1 MANKKQSMIFEI
13 TGNESGLKQ
22 SLKNA
27 GNSLSEFNNKAGGAF
42 GNVDELLTSTGA
54 AFGTFA
60 GGVGIAATAAM
71 VAISKMQVQ
80 AEKAF
85 EVFQSASLAQ
95 TGIENLQK
103 QANMFAEVGLTMDN
117 VADQIKDSKD
127 KLGDALTNQA
137 GSMYTDV
144 IQPLKLNIIELQKAA
159 DGGEDIIAKIY
170 YQAKQMGFSQS
181 QIINMLET
189 VANDADKRMTIYQR
203 FNSEQEYQN
212 QLASESVQLTGEQ
225 SSQFQAYRK
234 STQELSKAW
243 EAWNNSALAPV
254 AANLA
259 DILNLM
265 TKILNSKPVAAAA
278 AATSREGIA
287 AVQEYQKGY
296 QQDILKNSSIY
307 GAQLVEE
314 QQKDAARNQKT
325 FDNML
330 ANLDKANNL
339 IQKQREEYNKGFEK
353 STINAAMKPFQ
364 TAKQETQ
371 SKIDALDKQYKD
383 TRAAIQ
389 QSLLKGYQGNQDAL
403 NKDLATL
410 DAGYKETR
418 ADLVKKLTESAD
430 KAAASAATKAAA
442 AAKKAEAEE
451 KQRLAKQVQAQKVL
465 DQTMAAMGANAA
477 QVKLQQ
483 FNLQQNEIE
492 KRIKESAALTKKSED
507 ETNAMLNTHYAD
519 RARNYKEMV
528 DHMLAENDRLK
539 QAQNIAAIANDP
551 NATPEQKAAAAA
563 AGNKWATNTATQGL
577 GYQDP
582 FNTQADPT
590 KLAAIGTE
598 QQNNKDGA
606 KALYDAKVIGFQEYQ
621 DQLTAI
627 QTNADIKRA
636 RATADALNGTIG
648 LWGNAAGDIGT
659 TLAGAFG
666 QGNDAAKAFF
676 AVQKGIAIAQS
687 IINIQ
692 QGISEATKLG
702 WPAGIAAGLKV
713 AAEGAKIISTIKGTN
728 IQGQAHDGWDSLPST
743 GTYNLEKGERV
754 VGKSLNQ
761 DLTNYL
767 KDGGNKLS
775 GEIKI
780 EAPLV
785 IQSNGDIT
793 DKDFTEMCKK
803 HADVLVQAV
812 RQSQQRNV

>member
-1 MANKKQSMIFEI
+1 MIFEI

-127 KLGDALTNQA
+127 KFGDALTNQA

-430 KAAASAATKAAA
+430 KAAASVATKAAA

-528 DHMLAENDRLK
+528 DQMLAENDRLK

-577 GYQDP
+577 GYQDS

>member
-1 MANKKQSMIFEI
+1 
-13 TGNESGLKQ
+13 
-22 SLKNA
+22 
-27 GNSLSEFNNKAGGAF
+27 
-42 GNVDELLTSTGA
+42 
-54 AFGTFA
+54 
-60 GGVGIAATAAM
+60 M

-95 TGIENLQK
+95 TGVENLQK

-144 IQPLKLNIIELQKAA
+144 IKPLGLSILELQKAA
-159 DGGEDIIAKIY
+159 DGGEDIIARIY
-170 YQAKQMGFSQS
+170 YQAKQMGFSNS
-181 QIINMLET
+181 QIINMMET
-189 VANDADKRMTIYQR
+189 IANDADKRITIYQR
-203 FNSEQEYQN
+203 YNSEQEYQN
-212 QLASESVQLTGEQ
+212 RLADESVQLTGEQ
-225 SSQFQAYRK
+225 SNQFQQYRQA
-234 STQELSKAW
+234 TLELSKAW

-296 QQDILKNSSIY
+296 QQDMLKNSSIY

-314 QQKDAARNQKT
+314 QQKDAERNQKT
-325 FDNML
+325 FANML
-330 ANLDKANNL
+330 ANLDKANNV

-353 STINAAMKPFQ
+353 STIDAAMKPFQ
-364 TAKQETQ
+364 TAKSQTQ
-371 SKIDALDKQYKD
+371 SKIDDLDKQYKD

-389 QSLLKGYQGNQDAL
+389 ESLIKGYKGNQDAL

-418 ADLVKKLTESAD
+418 ADLVKKLTESDDKARD
-430 KAAASAATKAAA
+430 AASKKAAAAATKAA
-442 AAKKAEAEE
+442 AEE

-483 FNLQQNEIE
+483 FTLQQDEIE
-492 KRIKESAALTKKSED
+492 KRIRDSAKLTKKSEA
-507 ETNAMLNTHYAD
+507 ETNAMLSTHYAD

-528 DHMLAENDRLK
+528 DQMLAENDRLK
-539 QAQNIAAIANDP
+539 QAQNIAAITNDP

-598 QQNNKDGA
+598 QQDNQDGA

-636 RATADALNGTIG
+636 RATADALNSTIG

-659 TLAGAFG
+659 TLAGAFSE
-666 QGNDAAKAFF
+666 GNDAAKAFV
-676 AVQKGIAIAQS
+676 AIQKGIAIAQS

-713 AAEGAKIISTIKGTN
+713 AAEGANIIRTIKGTT

-767 KDGGNKLS
+767 KDAGNNSS

-785 IQSNGDIT
+785 IQNSGDLT
-793 DKDFTEMCKK
+793 DKDFTQMCKK
-803 HADVLVQAV
+803 HADVIVQAV
-812 RQSQQRNV
+812 RTSQQRNV

>member
-325 FDNML
+325 FANML

-528 DHMLAENDRLK
+528 DQMLAENDRLK

>member
-1 MANKKQSMIFEI
+1 
-13 TGNESGLKQ
+13 
-22 SLKNA
+22 
-27 GNSLSEFNNKAGGAF
+27 GNSLSDFNNKAGGAF
-42 GNVDELLTSTGA
+42 GNVDGLLTSSGA

-60 GGVGIAATAAM
+60 GGVGIAAAAAM

-95 TGIENLQK
+95 TGVENLQK

-144 IQPLKLNIIELQKAA
+144 IKPLGLSILELQKAA
-159 DGGEDIIAKIY
+159 DGGEDIIARIY
-170 YQAKQMGFSQS
+170 YQAKQMGFSNS
-181 QIINMLET
+181 QIINMMET
-189 VANDADKRMTIYQR
+189 IANDADKRITIYQR
-203 FNSEQEYQN
+203 YNSEQEYQN
-212 QLASESVQLTGEQ
+212 RLADESVQLTGEQ
-225 SSQFQAYRK
+225 SNQFQQYRQA
-234 STQELSKAW
+234 TLELSKAW

-296 QQDILKNSSIY
+296 QQDMLKNSSIY

-314 QQKDAARNQKT
+314 QQKDAERNQKT
-325 FDNML
+325 FANML
-330 ANLDKANNL
+330 ANLDKANNV

-353 STINAAMKPFQ
+353 STIDAAMKPFQ
-364 TAKQETQ
+364 TAKSQTQ
-371 SKIDALDKQYKD
+371 SKIDDLDKQYKD

-389 QSLLKGYQGNQDAL
+389 ESLINGYKGNQDAL

-418 ADLVKKLTESAD
+418 ADLVKKLTESDD
-430 KAAASAATKAAA
+430 KARDAASKKAAAATKAA
-442 AAKKAEAEE
+442 AEE

-483 FNLQQNEIE
+483 FTLQQDEIE
-492 KRIKESAALTKKSED
+492 KRIRDSAKLTKKSEA
-507 ETNAMLNTHYAD
+507 ETNAMLSTHYAD

-528 DHMLAENDRLK
+528 DQMLAENDRLK
-539 QAQNIAAIANDP
+539 QAQNIAAITNDP

-598 QQNNKDGA
+598 QQDNQDGA

-636 RATADALNGTIG
+636 RATADALNSTIG

-659 TLAGAFG
+659 TLAGAFSE
-666 QGNDAAKAFF
+666 GNDAAKAFF
-676 AVQKGIAIAQS
+676 AIQKGIAIAQS

-713 AAEGAKIISTIKGTN
+713 AAEGANIIRTIKGTT

-761 DLTNYL
+761 DLT
-767 KDGGNKLS
+767 
-775 GEIKI
+775 
-780 EAPLV
+780 
-785 IQSNGDIT
+785 
-793 DKDFTEMCKK
+793 
-803 HADVLVQAV
+803 
-812 RQSQQRNV
+812 

>member
-410 DAGYKETR
+410 DTGYKETR

-528 DHMLAENDRLK
+528 DQMLAENDRLK

>member
-1 MANKKQSMIFEI
+1 
-13 TGNESGLKQ
+13 
-22 SLKNA
+22 
-27 GNSLSEFNNKAGGAF
+27 
-42 GNVDELLTSTGA
+42 
-54 AFGTFA
+54 
-60 GGVGIAATAAM
+60 M

-95 TGIENLQK
+95 TGVENLQK

-144 IQPLKLNIIELQKAA
+144 IKPLGLSILELQKAA
-159 DGGEDIIAKIY
+159 DGGEDIIARIY
-170 YQAKQMGFSQS
+170 YQAKQMGFSNS
-181 QIINMLET
+181 QIINMMET
-189 VANDADKRMTIYQR
+189 IANDADKRITIYQR
-203 FNSEQEYQN
+203 YNSEQEYQN
-212 QLASESVQLTGEQ
+212 RLADESVQLTGEQ
-225 SSQFQAYRK
+225 SNQFQQYRQA
-234 STQELSKAW
+234 TLELSKAW

-296 QQDILKNSSIY
+296 QQDMLKNSSIY

-314 QQKDAARNQKT
+314 QQKDAERNQKT
-325 FDNML
+325 FANML
-330 ANLDKANNL
+330 ANLDKANNV

-353 STINAAMKPFQ
+353 STIDAAMKPFQ
-364 TAKQETQ
+364 TAKSQTQ
-371 SKIDALDKQYKD
+371 SKIDDLDKQYKD

-389 QSLLKGYQGNQDAL
+389 ESLIKGYKGNQDAL

-418 ADLVKKLTESAD
+418 ADLVKKLTESDDKARD
-430 KAAASAATKAAA
+430 AASKKAAAAATKAA
-442 AAKKAEAEE
+442 AEE

-483 FNLQQNEIE
+483 FTLQQDEIE
-492 KRIKESAALTKKSED
+492 KRIRDSAKLTKKSEA
-507 ETNAMLNTHYAD
+507 ETNAMLSTHYAD

-528 DHMLAENDRLK
+528 DQMLAENDRLK
-539 QAQNIAAIANDP
+539 QAQNIAAITNDP

-598 QQNNKDGA
+598 QQDNQDGA

-636 RATADALNGTIG
+636 RATADALNSTIG

-659 TLAGAFG
+659 TLAGAFSE
-666 QGNDAAKAFF
+666 GNDAAKAFF
-676 AVQKGIAIAQS
+676 AIQKGIAIAQS

-713 AAEGAKIISTIKGTN
+713 AAEGANIIRTIKGTT

-767 KDGGNKLS
+767 KDAGNNSS

-785 IQSNGDIT
+785 IQNSGDLT
-793 DKDFTEMCKK
+793 DKDFTQMCKK
-803 HADVLVQAV
+803 HADVIVQAV
-812 RQSQQRNV
+812 RTSQQRNV

>member
-528 DHMLAENDRLK
+528 DQMLAENDRLK

-551 NATPEQKAAAAA
+551 NATPEQKAAA

>member
-1 MANKKQSMIFEI
+1 MIFEI

-71 VAISKMQVQ
+71 VATSKMQVQ
-80 AEKAF
+80 AEKTF

-144 IQPLKLNIIELQKAA
+144 IQPLKLNILELQKAA

-234 STQELSKAW
+234 STQELSKVW

-528 DHMLAENDRLK
+528 DQMLAENDRLK

-551 NATPEQKAAAAA
+551 NATPEQKAASAA
-563 AGNKWATNTATQGL
+563 AGDKWATNTATQGL

-590 KLAAIGTE
+590 KLAAIGSE

-659 TLAGAFG
+659 TLAGAFSEW
-666 QGNDAAKAFF
+666 NSAAKAFF

-767 KDGGNKLS
+767 KDGGNKSS

-785 IQSNGDIT
+785 IQSNGDIN

>member
-1 MANKKQSMIFEI
+1 MIFEI

-144 IQPLKLNIIELQKAA
+144 IQPLKLNILELQKAA

-203 FNSEQEYQN
+203 FNSEQQYQN

-254 AANLA
+254 AANLT

-528 DHMLAENDRLK
+528 DQMLAENDRLK

-713 AAEGAKIISTIKGTN
+713 ASEGAKIISTIKGTN

-767 KDGGNKLS
+767 KDGGNKSS

>member
-1 MANKKQSMIFEI
+1 
-13 TGNESGLKQ
+13 
-22 SLKNA
+22 
-27 GNSLSEFNNKAGGAF
+27 
-42 GNVDELLTSTGA
+42 
-54 AFGTFA
+54 
-60 GGVGIAATAAM
+60 M

-95 TGIENLQK
+95 TGVENLQK

-144 IQPLKLNIIELQKAA
+144 IKPLKLNILELQKAA
-159 DGGEDIIAKIY
+159 DSGKDIIARIY
-170 YQAKQMGFSQS
+170 YQAKQMGFSNS
-181 QIINMLET
+181 QIINMMET
-189 VANDADKRMTIYQR
+189 IANDADKRITIYQKY
-203 FNSEQEYQN
+203 NSEQEYQN
-212 QLASESVQLTGEQ
+212 RLADESVQLTGEQ
-225 SSQFQAYRK
+225 SSQFQQYRQA
-234 STQELSKAW
+234 TLELSKAW

-259 DILNLM
+259 DILNLI

-296 QQDILKNSSIY
+296 QQDMLKNSSIY
-307 GAQLVEE
+307 GAQLVKE
-314 QQKDAARNQKT
+314 QQKDAERNQKT
-325 FDNML
+325 FDGML

-353 STINAAMKPFQ
+353 STIDAAMKPFQ
-364 TAKQETQ
+364 TAKSQTQ
-371 SKIDALDKQYKD
+371 SKIDDLDKQYKD

-389 QSLLKGYQGNQDAL
+389 ESLLKGYKGNQDAL

-418 ADLVKKLTESAD
+418 ADLVKKLTESDDKARD
-430 KAAASAATKAAA
+430 AASKKAAAAATKAA
-442 AAKKAEAEE
+442 AEE

-483 FNLQQNEIE
+483 FNLQQDEIE
-492 KRIKESAALTKKSED
+492 KRIRDSAKLTKKSEA
-507 ETNAMLNTHYAD
+507 ETNAMLSTHYAD

-528 DHMLAENDRLK
+528 DQMLAENDRLK
-539 QAQNIAAIANDP
+539 QAQNIAAITNDP

-563 AGNKWATNTATQGL
+563 AGNKWATDTATQGL

-598 QQNNKDGA
+598 QQNNQDGA

-636 RATADALNGTIG
+636 RATADALNSTIG

-713 AAEGAKIISTIKGTN
+713 AAEGANIIRTIKGTT

-767 KDGGNKLS
+767 KDGGNNSS

-785 IQSNGDIT
+785 IQNSGALT
-793 DKDFTEMCKK
+793 DKDFTQMVKK
-803 HADVLVQAV
+803 HADVIVQAV
-812 RQSQQRNV
+812 RTSQQRNV

>member
-13 TGNESGLKQ
+13 TGDESGLKQ

-42 GNVDELLTSTGA
+42 GNVDGLLTSTGA

-60 GGVGIAATAAM
+60 GGVGIAAAAAM

-103 QANMFAEVGLTMDN
+103 QANMFAEVGQTLDLT
-117 VADQIKDSKD
+117 ADQIKDSKD

-144 IQPLKLNIIELQKAA
+144 IQPLKLNILELQKAA

-170 YQAKQMGFSQS
+170 YQAKQMGFSNS

-189 VANDADKRMTIYQR
+189 VANDASKRITIYER

-225 SSQFQAYRK
+225 SSQFQQYRK

-353 STINAAMKPFQ
+353 STIDAAMKPFQ

-430 KAAASAATKAAA
+430 KASASAAKKAEA

-451 KQRLAKQVQAQKVL
+451 ERRKAKQVQAQKVL

-492 KRIKESAALTKKSED
+492 KRIRESAALTKKSED
-507 ETNAMLNTHYAD
+507 ETNAMLSTHYAD
-519 RARNYKEMV
+519 RARNYKEMI
-528 DHMLAENDRLK
+528 DQMLAENDRLK

-666 QGNDAAKAFF
+666 EGNDAAKAFF

-713 AAEGAKIISTIKGTN
+713 AAEGAKITSTIKGTN

-767 KDGGNKLS
+767 KDGGNKSS

>member
-1 MANKKQSMIFEI
+1 
-13 TGNESGLKQ
+13 
-22 SLKNA
+22 
-27 GNSLSEFNNKAGGAF
+27 
-42 GNVDELLTSTGA
+42 
-54 AFGTFA
+54 
-60 GGVGIAATAAM
+60 
-71 VAISKMQVQ
+71 MQVQ

-95 TGIENLQK
+95 TGVENLQK

-144 IQPLKLNIIELQKAA
+144 IKPLGLSILELQKAA
-159 DGGEDIIAKIY
+159 DGGEDIIARIY
-170 YQAKQMGFSQS
+170 YQAKQMGFSNS
-181 QIINMLET
+181 QIINMMET
-189 VANDADKRMTIYQR
+189 IANDADKRITIYQR
-203 FNSEQEYQN
+203 YNSEQEYQN
-212 QLASESVQLTGEQ
+212 RLADESVQLTGEQ
-225 SSQFQAYRK
+225 SNQFQQYRQA
-234 STQELSKAW
+234 TLELSKAW

-296 QQDILKNSSIY
+296 QQDMLKNSSIY

-314 QQKDAARNQKT
+314 QQKDAERNQKT
-325 FDNML
+325 FANML
-330 ANLDKANNL
+330 ANLDKANNV

-353 STINAAMKPFQ
+353 STIDAAMKPFQ
-364 TAKQETQ
+364 TAKSQTQ
-371 SKIDALDKQYKD
+371 SKIDDLDKQYKD

-389 QSLLKGYQGNQDAL
+389 ESLIKGYKGNQDAL

-418 ADLVKKLTESAD
+418 ADLVKKLTESDDKARD
-430 KAAASAATKAAA
+430 AASKKAAAAATKAA
-442 AAKKAEAEE
+442 AEE

-483 FNLQQNEIE
+483 FTLQQDEIE
-492 KRIKESAALTKKSED
+492 KRIRDSAKLTKKSEA
-507 ETNAMLNTHYAD
+507 ETNAMLSTHYAD

-528 DHMLAENDRLK
+528 DQMLAENDRLK
-539 QAQNIAAIANDP
+539 QAQNIAAITNDP

-598 QQNNKDGA
+598 QQDNQDGA

-636 RATADALNGTIG
+636 RATADALNSTIG

-659 TLAGAFG
+659 TLAGAFSE
-666 QGNDAAKAFF
+666 GNDAAKAFF
-676 AVQKGIAIAQS
+676 AIQKGIAIAQS

-713 AAEGAKIISTIKGTN
+713 AAEGANIIRTIKGTT

-767 KDGGNKLS
+767 KDAGNNSS

-785 IQSNGDIT
+785 IQNSGDLT
-793 DKDFTEMCKK
+793 DKDFTQMCKK
-803 HADVLVQAV
+803 HADVIVQAV
-812 RQSQQRNV
+812 RTSQQRNV

>member
-1 MANKKQSMIFEI
+1 MIFEI
-13 TGNESGLKQ
+13 TGDESGLKQ

-27 GNSLSEFNNKAGGAF
+27 GNSLSDFNNKAGGAF
-42 GNVDELLTSTGA
+42 GNVDGLLTSSGA
-54 AFGTFA
+54 AFSTFA
-60 GGVGIAATAAM
+60 GGVGAAGLVIAGTLSK
-71 VAISKMQVQ
+71 ISS
-80 AEKAF
+80 ASDKAF
-85 EVFQSASLAQ
+85 EVFQASALSQ
-95 TGIENLQK
+95 TALEPLQK
-103 QANMFAEVGLTMDN
+103 MANMFAEVGLSLDQT
-117 VADQIKDSKD
+117 ADQVKDSKD
-127 KLGDALTNQA
+127 KLGDALTNNA
-137 GSMYTDV
+137 GSMLTDV
-144 IQPLKLNIIELQKAA
+144 IQPLKLNILDLQKAA
-159 DGGEDIIAKIY
+159 DAGEDIIAKIY
-170 YQAKQMGFSQS
+170 YQAKQMGFSNT
-181 QIINMLET
+181 QIINMMET
-189 VANDADKRMTIYQR
+189 VANDATKRMTIYEK
-203 FNSEQEYQN
+203 FNNEQEYQN
-212 QLASESVQLTGEQ
+212 SLADQSVQLTGEQ
-225 SSQFQAYRK
+225 AKQFEEYRK
-234 STQELSKAW
+234 ATLELSRAW
-243 EAWNNSALAPV
+243 ESWNNNALAP
-254 AANLA
+254 
-259 DILNLM
+259 
-265 TKILNSKPVAAAA
+265 
-278 AATSREGIA
+278 IA
-287 AVQEYQKGY
+287 ARLAGIINQISIVLSNKDKLMSVATGGALIGSTQILEDEKKLQEARKKMSEGEIQARINAGTLIKHSDEELAKARLAIQVESAKQSQEINKKQEKNEEGYSKGTL
-296 QQDILKNSSIY
+296 QAALKPY
-307 GAQLVEE
+307 LDA
-314 QQKDAARNQKT
+314 KDAAASQIKELQKRR
-325 FDNML
+325 DDIIKGIKSSPSL
-330 ANLDKANNL
+330 YGSDKEMQAD
-339 IQKQREEYNKGFEK
+339 IDRVTRG
-353 STINAAMKPFQ
+353 T
-364 TAKQETQ
+364 QEQ
-371 SKIDALDKQYKD
+371 IDAIIKK
-383 TRAAIQ
+383 R
-389 QSLLKGYQGNQDAL
+389 
-403 NKDLATL
+403 
-410 DAGYKETR
+410 DAGDN
-418 ADLVKKLTESAD
+418 ALAA
-430 KAAASAATKAAA
+430 KAEAAATKAAA
-442 AAKKAEAEE
+442 LE

-483 FNLQQNEIE
+483 FNLQQDEIE
-492 KRIKESAALTKKSED
+492 KRIKDSAKLTKKSEA
-507 ETNAMLNTHYAD
+507 ETNAMLSTHYAD

-528 DHMLAENDRLK
+528 DQMLAENDRLK
-539 QAQNIAAIANDP
+539 QAQNIAAISNDP

-598 QQNNKDGA
+598 QQNNQDGA
-606 KALYDAKVIGFQEYQ
+606 KALYEAKVIGFQEYQ

-636 RATADALNGTIG
+636 RATADALNSTIG

-666 QGNDAAKAFF
+666 EGNDAAKAFF

-713 AAEGAKIISTIKGTN
+713 AAEGANIIRTIKGTT

-767 KDGGNKLS
+767 KDGGNNSS
-775 GEIKI
+775 GDIKI

>member
-528 DHMLAENDRLK
+528 DQMLAENDRLK

-627 QTNADIKRA
+627 QTNADIKCA

>member
-1 MANKKQSMIFEI
+1 MIFEI

-528 DHMLAENDRLK
+528 DQMLAENDRLK

>member
-296 QQDILKNSSIY
+296 QQDILKNSFIY

-528 DHMLAENDRLK
+528 DQMLAENDRLK

>member
-528 DHMLAENDRLK
+528 DQMLAENDRLK

>member
-1 MANKKQSMIFEI
+1 
-13 TGNESGLKQ
+13 
-22 SLKNA
+22 
-27 GNSLSEFNNKAGGAF
+27 
-42 GNVDELLTSTGA
+42 
-54 AFGTFA
+54 
-60 GGVGIAATAAM
+60 
-71 VAISKMQVQ
+71 
-80 AEKAF
+80 
-85 EVFQSASLAQ
+85 
-95 TGIENLQK
+95 
-103 QANMFAEVGLTMDN
+103 MFAEVGLTMDN

-144 IQPLKLNIIELQKAA
+144 IKPLGLSILELQKAA
-159 DGGEDIIAKIY
+159 DGGEDIIARIY
-170 YQAKQMGFSQS
+170 YQAKQMGFSNS
-181 QIINMLET
+181 QIINMMET
-189 VANDADKRMTIYQR
+189 IANDADKRITIYQR
-203 FNSEQEYQN
+203 YNSEQEYQN
-212 QLASESVQLTGEQ
+212 RLADESVQLTGEQ
-225 SSQFQAYRK
+225 SNQFQQYRQA
-234 STQELSKAW
+234 TLELSKAW

-296 QQDILKNSSIY
+296 QQDMLKNSSIY

-314 QQKDAARNQKT
+314 QQKDAERNQKT
-325 FDNML
+325 FANML
-330 ANLDKANNL
+330 ANLDKANNV

-353 STINAAMKPFQ
+353 STIDAAMKPFQ
-364 TAKQETQ
+364 TAKSQTQ
-371 SKIDALDKQYKD
+371 SKIDDLDKQYKD

-389 QSLLKGYQGNQDAL
+389 ESLIKGYKGNQDAL

-418 ADLVKKLTESAD
+418 ADLVKKLTESDDKARD
-430 KAAASAATKAAA
+430 AASKKAAAAATKAA
-442 AAKKAEAEE
+442 AEE

-483 FNLQQNEIE
+483 FTLQQDEIE
-492 KRIKESAALTKKSED
+492 KRIRDSAKLTKKSEA
-507 ETNAMLNTHYAD
+507 ETNAMLSTHYAD

-528 DHMLAENDRLK
+528 DQMLAENDRLK
-539 QAQNIAAIANDP
+539 QAQNIAAITNDP

-598 QQNNKDGA
+598 QQDNQDGA

-636 RATADALNGTIG
+636 RATADALNSTIG

-659 TLAGAFG
+659 TLAGAFSE
-666 QGNDAAKAFF
+666 GNDAAKAFF
-676 AVQKGIAIAQS
+676 AIQKGIAIAQS

-713 AAEGAKIISTIKGTN
+713 AAEGANIIRTIKGTT

-767 KDGGNKLS
+767 KDAGNNSS

-785 IQSNGDIT
+785 IQNSGDLT
-793 DKDFTEMCKK
+793 DKDFTQMCKK
-803 HADVLVQAV
+803 HADVIVQAV
-812 RQSQQRNV
+812 RTSQQRNV

>member
-1 MANKKQSMIFEI
+1 MIFEI
-13 TGNESGLKQ
+13 TGDESGLKQ

-60 GGVGIAATAAM
+60 GGVGIAAAAAM

-144 IQPLKLNIIELQKAA
+144 IQPLKLNILELEKAA

-254 AANLA
+254 VANLA

-325 FDNML
+325 FANML

-389 QSLLKGYQGNQDAL
+389 QSLLKGYQGNQEAL

-528 DHMLAENDRLK
+528 DQMLAENDRLK

-636 RATADALNGTIG
+636 RATAEALNGTIG

-767 KDGGNKLS
+767 KDGGNKSS

>member
-1 MANKKQSMIFEI
+1 MIFEI

-528 DHMLAENDRLK
+528 DQMLAENDRLK

-785 IQSNGDIT
+785 IHSNGDIT